1 VEYQRTRFGYV
12 LRLDRGEE
20 ILESLARFA
29 TEQGVRSG
37 WISGLGSVTDPELG
51 YFLRDSKSYEKRRMN
66 GEFEIGAL
74 TGNFTEI
81 EGKPFLH
88 CHVVLGDRTFA
99 ATAGHL
105 FHGTVSVTCEVSVVT
120 DPTALRRVRRDDL
133 GFHPIEIKR

>member
-12 LRLDRGEE
+12 LRLDRGED

-51 YFLRDSKSYEKRRMN
+51 FFLRDSQSYEKRRME

-74 TGNFTEI
+74 TGNLTEM
-81 EGKPFLH
+81 EGKPFPH

-105 FHGTVSVTCEVSVVT
+105 FQGTVSVTCEVMIVT
-120 DPTALRRVRRDDL
+120 DPTALRRTRRDDL